1 MRFIGEN
8 QEEVVLTKF
17 NLRGHDHLIIRVNGQ
32 VKLVC
37 EIHASRIRIF
47 DYLTANI
54 RSARSEDFSIVDTR

>member
-37 EIHASRIRIF
+37 EIHADGIHTF
-47 DYLTANI
+47 NYLTDNI
-54 RSARSEDFSIVDTR
+54 RSASREDFSVVDAR